1 MTHLSKSLYVGVMV
15 PVCVS
20 RCNTIICSYAGGVP
34 NSRWLVN
41 FDYDLLDG
49 LVLAACLG
57 AYCPFLI
64 STHFIHMY
72 TKPETAEQCLHNAL
86 KVRITCT
93 YLRYVKY
100 LP

>member
-1 MTHLSKSLYVGVMV
+1 MIYS
-15 PVCVS
+15 
-20 RCNTIICSYAGGVP
+20 GGVP

-64 STHFIHMY
+64 STHLIDLY

-86 KVRITCT
+86 KVT
-93 YLRYVKY
+93 
-100 LP
+100 